1 MSRSRMM
8 VVHQEGL
15 PKASQAF
22 AEGEFE
28 ERMGGMSKATSQR
41 LRRCVANGDVEA
53 GWCSPGLR
61 CPPRRSSERLGHCLA
76 TGEKKDDEE
85 G

>member
-1 MSRSRMM
+1 MM

-28 ERMGGMSKATSQR
+28 ERMDGMVQSR
-41 LRRCVANGDVEA
+41 VAVSTKKVIPEA
-53 GWCSPGLR
+53 RPL
-61 CPPRRSSERLGHCLA
+61 PRHWG
-76 TGEKKDDEE
+76 KE

>member
-1 MSRSRMM
+1 MM

-28 ERMGGMSKATSQR
+28 ERMGGMS
-41 LRRCVANGDVEA
+41 RRDGAVQGCGVNQEGHPGGSAIA
-53 GWCSPGLR
+53 SP
-61 CPPRRSSERLGHCLA
+61 LGKSK
-76 TGEKKDDEE
+76 EDEE